1 MNRLS
6 SLALTAIAA
15 MALSAPAFANST
27 PKAAGT
33 ADDTG
38 VGDQRI
44 ICKKHLETGSLV
56 KRVKQCF
63 TKAEW
68 DRIAEAEHKG
78 VGRLVDELT
87 GKPAG
92 N

>member
-1 MNRLS
+1 MRARQKLMLFAGAGLLLGGAV
-6 SLALTAIAA
+6 LAE
-15 MALSAPAFANST
+15 
-27 PKAAGT
+27 GT
-33 ADDTG
+33 AKVVGTAADSG

-56 KRVKQCF
+56 RRIKKCF

-68 DRIAEAEHKG
+68 DRIAEAEQIG
-78 VGRLVDELT
+78 VKKTQDALSARSM
-87 GKPAG
+87 G